1 VAHDKELEERIDLLS
16 LNWPGLSK
24 KKMFG
29 GVGYLLNGNM
39 ACGIWK
45 ASLVV
50 RCGAESYGRYLALP
64 DVSEFAVTGRPMVGW
79 VLVGPDALAGEESLL
94 GWLERGRDFAATLE
108 AK

>member
-1 VAHDKELEERIDLLS
+1 MAHDKDMEARVDLTS

-39 ACGIWK
+39 AFGIWK
-45 ASLVV
+45 DSLVV
-50 RCGAESYGRYLALP
+50 RCGAESYGRCLALP
-64 DVSEFAVTGRPMVGW
+64 GVTEFGVTGRPMVGW
-79 VLVGPDALAGEESLL
+79 VLVEPDAFAAEEALS
-94 GWLERGRDFAATLE
+94 GWLERGRDFAATLA